1 MRAELT
7 QEKQNSQFIPL
18 CSPFLVQGK
27 AYLQATIEYSR
38 KKNLIIGALIIID
51 NLNCT
56 FLKKQDD
63 SFLKEKSA
71 FQNRKNIK
79 KKI

>member
-1 MRAELT
+1 M
-7 QEKQNSQFIPL
+7 
-18 CSPFLVQGK
+18 
-27 AYLQATIEYSR
+27 
-38 KKNLIIGALIIID
+38 IID

-71 FQNRKNIK
+71 FQNRKTMKKETNNFNGLMPYFMEIK
-79 KKI
+79 